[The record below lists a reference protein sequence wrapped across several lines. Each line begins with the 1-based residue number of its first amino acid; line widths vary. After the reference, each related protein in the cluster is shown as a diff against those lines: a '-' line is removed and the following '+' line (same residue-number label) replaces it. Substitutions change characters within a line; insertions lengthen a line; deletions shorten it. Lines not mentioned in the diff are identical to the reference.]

1 MALAVTGVM
10 PSTEH
15 DAIAELFAQRPDL
28 APALLQRLGCPL
40 PAFSS
45 ISIAPAAFSQK
56 MAVEYRADLV
66 LLLKQGR
73 RRVQAVVIE
82 VQRTIEKSKLLSW
95 PVYQTLA
102 RARHRCDAIVLVV
115 CLDRDV
121 ADWAQRLVLL
131 GGRSVFGA
139 EVLGPEQ
146 IPRVTSGKEARETP
160 ELSVLS
166 ALAHGADVGGAAVVR
181 TMLKTAARLD
191 EEASRFYT
199 DLVLARAGDVA
210 RKILEAMMMKGYEYQ
225 SDFAKK
231 YYGQGLAKGE
241 AKGLAAG
248 EAKGKA
254 EGEAKGKAEAV
265 LAVLEARGLKVS
277 KAQQQTILGCSE
289 VAQLDAWLRQV
300 AAVSRASELT
310 GLAPA
315 PQKPARRAPAARST
329 PAKARRAAAR

>member
-1 MALAVTGVM
+1 MALAARGVM
-10 PSTEH
+10 PTAEH
-15 DAIAELFAQRPDL
+15 DAIAELFSQRPDL
-28 APALLQRLGCPL
+28 APALLQRLGRPL

-45 ISIAPAAFSQK
+45 IAIAPAAFSQK

-66 LLLKQGR
+66 LLLRQGR
-73 RRVQAVVIE
+73 LRVQAVVIE
-82 VQRTIEKSKLLSW
+82 VQRAIEESKLWTW
-95 PVYQTLA
+95 PMYQTAA
-102 RARHRCDAIVLVV
+102 RARHRCNAVVLVV

-121 ADWAQRLVLL
+121 ANWAKRPVLL
-131 GGRSVFGA
+131 GGGSVFEA

-166 ALAHGADVGGAAVVR
+166 ALAHGADEGGAAVVR

-191 EEASRFYT
+191 DESSRFYT

-210 RKILEAMMMKGYEYQ
+210 KKILEAMMMKGYEYQ

-241 AKGLAAG
+241 AKG
-248 EAKGKA
+248 KA
-254 EGEAKGKAEAV
+254 EGKAKGKAEAV

-289 VAQLDAWLRQV
+289 PGQLDTWLRQV
-300 AAVSRASELT
+300 ATVSKASELT

-315 PQKPARRAPAARST
+315 PQKPARRAPAARSA
-329 PAKARRAAAR
+329 PAKARRPAAR

>member
-1 MALAVTGVM
+1 M
-10 PSTEH
+10 PTAEH
-15 DAIAELFAQRPDL
+15 DAIAELFSQRPDL
-28 APALLQRLGCPL
+28 APALLQRLGRPL
-40 PAFSS
+40 PEFT
-45 ISIAPAAFSQK
+45 SIAIVPAAFSQK

-82 VQRTIEKSKLLSW
+82 VQRAIEKSKLLSW

-102 RARHRCDAIVLVV
+102 RARHGCTAIVLVV

-121 ADWAQRLVLL
+121 ARWAKRPVRV
-131 GGRSVFGA
+131 GGGSVFRA

-166 ALAHGADVGGAAVVR
+166 ALAHGADEGGAAVVR

-210 RKILEAMMMKGYEYQ
+210 KKILEAMMFKDHEYQ

-231 YYGQGLAKGE
+231 YYGQGLT
-241 AKGLAAG
+241 KGLAKG

-265 LAVLEARGLKVS
+265 LAVLAARGLKVS
-277 KAQQQTILGCSE
+277 KAQRASIAGCSE
-289 VAQLDAWLRQV
+289 VTQLDAWLRQ
-300 AAVSRASELT
+300 AATASEASELT

-315 PQKPARRAPAARST
+315 PQKPARRAPAARSA
-329 PAKARRAAAR
+329 PAKARRAASR